1 MGETASLMYSVF
13 SGQRADSAI
22 TPLTATREEP
32 PPQISPARRR
42 ASNAATVV
50 SNVACVEWLARSSSL
65 RSFCSRY
72 RSTRAYARC
81 RYLQILRR
89 R

>member
-32 PPQISPARRR
+32 PPADLSGPTSRHQRCDSGVERRMR
-42 ASNAATVV
+42 RVV
-50 SNVACVEWLARSSSL
+50 GALIVLAILLFALSL
-65 RSFCSRY
+65 D
-72 RSTRAYARC
+72 TRIRRC
-81 RYLQILRR
+81 QYLQIPRLR
-89 R
+89 